1 MSLAAFD
8 FSELLHYVEGL
19 VDARSPEDRAD
30 WLRALGRVVPTL
42 PNPPRGAALIRTAA
56 AFAHGEAGAAEVL
69 REYAALATA
78 GAGWSAAQ
86 VIDREQRQVAAAH
99 GRKGGRPSKA
109 DRDRRITDRHAE
121 LLPRR
126 RSLSARELYEDI
138 GAEFGL
144 SWTTVRDIVN
154 PGK

>member
-1 MSLAAFD
+1 MTLADFD

-30 WLRALGRVVPTL
+30 WLRALGRIVPTL

-56 AFAHGEAGAAEVL
+56 AFTQGEASAAEVL
-69 REYAALATA
+69 REYAELAAA

-86 VIDREQRQVAAAH
+86 AIDREQRRVAADH
-99 GRKGGRPSKA
+99 GRKGGRPSKV
-109 DRDRRITDRHAE
+109 DLHRRIIERHAE
-121 LLPRR
+121 LLQRR

-138 GAEFGL
+138 GAEFGRH
-144 SWTTVRDIVN
+144 WTTVRDIVN